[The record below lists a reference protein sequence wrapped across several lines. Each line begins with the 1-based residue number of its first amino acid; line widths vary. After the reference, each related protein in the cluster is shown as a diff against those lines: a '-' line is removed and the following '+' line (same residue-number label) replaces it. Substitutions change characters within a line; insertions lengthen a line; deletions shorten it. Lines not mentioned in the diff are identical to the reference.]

1 MIGAPSVPLSQS
13 AALEDLFGITNFELP
28 LLEELSHL
36 HRELREVDLPTFEE
50 HGERE
55 TPAVSLGENGPDDA
69 SQQPTQPA
77 HIEPDILAEQHEAI
91 VGMEIH

>member
-1 MIGAPSVPLSQS
+1 
-13 AALEDLFGITNFELP
+13 
-28 LLEELSHL
+28 
-36 HRELREVDLPTFEE
+36 
-50 HGERE
+50 
-55 TPAVSLGENGPDDA
+55 VSLGENGPDDA